1 MLTPIAVSA
10 GPVNTAC
17 VPLIEPVY
25 IALSIIGGGGQVIG
39 VQALRGLVQNTEP
52 QVVGSVADVMMR
64 LVPPSDSTPTR
75 APTIASISNTTS
87 PHAKRY
93 LLPFLVGVTGPAAPP
108 PVPPPLPP
116 RPPLA
121 PALPPVPP
129 RPAAA
134 PPDAPAA
141 PIAPAEPPA
150 PPLEPP

>member
-10 GPVNTAC
+10 GPVKTAW

-25 IALSIIGGGGQVIG
+25 MALSIIGGGGHVIG
-39 VQALRGLVQNTEP
+39 VHALRGLVQNTEP

-64 LVPPSDSTPTR
+64 FVPPRERPPTR
-75 APTIASISNTTS
+75 APTIPSISNTTS

-93 LLPFLVGVTGPAAPP
+93 LLPFFVGVTGLAAVPP
-108 PVPPPLPP
+108 PVPPLPPPVPP

-129 RPAAA
+129 RPALA
-134 PPDAPAA
+134 PPVPA
-141 PIAPAEPPA
+141 APAEPPA
-150 PPLEPP
+150 PAVAPP